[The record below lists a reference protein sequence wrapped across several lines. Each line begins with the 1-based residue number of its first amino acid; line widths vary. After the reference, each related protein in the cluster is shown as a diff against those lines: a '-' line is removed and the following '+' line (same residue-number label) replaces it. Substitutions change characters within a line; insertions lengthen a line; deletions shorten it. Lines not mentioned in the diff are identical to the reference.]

1 MKQNLIRGFV
11 FCTTLSVVY
20 ILIQCFVF
28 EEQFDNKL
36 IISAVVSSVL
46 AWLLLPVFERILKRK
61 ENKRW

>member
-61 ENKRW
+61 ENKR